1 MQISP
6 KTIEKQ
12 GWSGHFAIAQGA
24 GLFSGQA
31 GDNSAHAHYAHQ
43 FSVALEQTVRI
54 KAGKDV
60 VEGTGLF
67 IPAGCQHQLCPGPV
81 ISLYVDTA
89 STLTKELRS
98 RFSIPE
104 SVSQLP
110 KSLEHII
117 RGLVTTEQGVQQA
130 LNQFTHQ
137 FQPNSAVDKR
147 LEVVLTMLQ
156 NELVEQQLLSLT
168 QLARAAELSQ
178 SRFSHWFTE
187 HTGLPLRS
195 YRKWLRLL
203 AGVRLIAAGKPLSE
217 ATQESLFS
225 DQAHFSRTFKQMF
238 GLTPKQLVNMVASN
252 I

>member
-1 MQISP
+1 MQI
-6 KTIEKQ
+6 EAVGKQ
-12 GWSGHFAIAQGA
+12 FWAGRFALAQGT
-24 GLFSGQA
+24 GLFIGNA
-31 GDNSAHAHYAHQ
+31 GDNCPHTHYAHQ
-43 FSVALEQTVRI
+43 FSVALDKSVEI
-54 KAGKDV
+54 KTDKGV
-60 VEGTGLF
+60 LNGTSLF
-67 IPAGCQHQLCPGPV
+67 IPAGCQHQLSPGRV
-81 ISLYVDTA
+81 ISLYVDAT
-89 STLTKELRS
+89 STLAKELLTH
-98 RFSIPE
+98 FSIPKN
-104 SVSQLP
+104 VSPLP
-110 KSLEHII
+110 NKLELVI
-117 RGLVTTEQGVQQA
+117 RGLVATQVALQQT
-130 LNQFTHQ
+130 LSQFANQ
-137 FQPNSAVDKR
+137 FQPKFSADKR

-238 GLTPKQLVNMVASN
+238 GLTPKQLVNMAASN
-252 I
+252 T